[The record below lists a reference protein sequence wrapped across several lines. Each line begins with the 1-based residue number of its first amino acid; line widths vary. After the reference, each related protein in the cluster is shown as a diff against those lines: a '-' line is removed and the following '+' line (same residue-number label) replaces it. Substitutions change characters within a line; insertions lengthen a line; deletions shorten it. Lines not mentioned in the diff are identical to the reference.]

1 VIEQRLRPIE
11 KGSAVEIAPGVFTSN
26 IDTREWEA
34 DPEVGGMVHV
44 LAETDRVQAGMS
56 LFDAVPEQ
64 PLTYTPPG
72 RETIVVLEGA
82 ARIDLKDGPS
92 VTVRAGDIASFP
104 DGVEATWHLL
114 EVPFKE
120 VWVLA

>member
-1 VIEQRLRPIE
+1 M
-11 KGSAVEIAPGVFTSN
+11 GSEVEIAPGVFTSN
-26 IDTREWEA
+26 VDTQEWEA
-34 DPEVGGMVHV
+34 DPEVGGLVHV
-44 LAETDRVQAGMS
+44 LAETERAQAGMS
-56 LFDAVPEQ
+56 RFDVMPAEPV
-64 PLTYTPPG
+64 TYTPPG

-104 DGVEATWHLL
+104 EGVEATWNLL

>member
-1 VIEQRLRPIE
+1 MEV
-11 KGSAVEIAPGVFTSN
+11 GPGVFTSN
-26 IDTREWEA
+26 IDTQEWEP
-34 DPEVGGMVHV
+34 DPEVGGMIHV
-44 LAETDRVQAGMS
+44 LAETDRTQAGMS
-56 LFDAVPEQ
+56 RFDSVPDQ
-64 PLTYTPPG
+64 PLTYTPPR

-104 DGVEATWHLL
+104 EGVEATWQFL

>member
-1 VIEQRLRPIE
+1 MEV
-11 KGSAVEIAPGVFTSN
+11 SAGVFTSN
-26 IDTREWEA
+26 IDTDEWEH
-34 DPEVGGMVHV
+34 DSEVGGLVHV
-44 LAETDRVQAGMS
+44 LAETERAQAGMS
-56 LFDAVPEQ
+56 RFDTVPEQ
-64 PLTYTPPG
+64 PVTYTPPG
-72 RETIVVLEGA
+72 RETIVVLQGT

-104 DGVEATWHLL
+104 EGVEATWNFL